1 MTIEIVD
8 LGDWGAATLVSE
20 YDPQDDT
27 IRINARAVARV
38 RSDLGD
44 AGARRF
50 TTVAIAHECHHR
62 AFPHASEAQA
72 HAAAREVTGIDPALF
87 EALLAR

>member
-1 MTIEIVD
+1 MTIEIAD

-20 YDPQDDT
+20 YDPQCDT
-27 IRINARAVARV
+27 IRINARAIAAIREV
-38 RSDLGD
+38 LGD
-44 AGARRF
+44 AAVQRF

-62 AFPHASEAQA
+62 AFPHASEAEA
-72 HAAAREVTGIDPALF
+72 HAAAREATGIDPAPF

>member
-1 MTIEIVD
+1 MTIEIAD

-20 YDPQDDT
+20 YDPQGDS
-27 IRINARAVARV
+27 IRINSRAIAVV
-38 RSDLGD
+38 RGALGD
-44 AGARRF
+44 AAARNF
-50 TTVAIAHECHHR
+50 TTVAIAHERHHR

-72 HAAAREVTGIDPALF
+72 HAAAREATGIDPALY

>member
-1 MTIEIVD
+1 VTIEIVD

-27 IRINARAVARV
+27 IRINARAVAIVQRC
-38 RSDLGD
+38 LGV
-44 AGARRF
+44 AEARRF
-50 TTVAIAHECHHR
+50 TMVAIAHERHHR

-72 HAAAREVTGIDPALF
+72 HAAARETTGIDPAPF